1 MMSNVLK
8 PVISILLLISSLS
21 FAGTMGHNYVPMI
34 HNGFYIAGEIGTA
47 GLVDKESH
55 RSLPETHQLGAIG
68 VIGGGY
74 VGYEYSFNNTWG
86 LALEFFADA
95 TGLNAAI
102 THTPSTYHHH
112 QSYDLGVR
120 VLPEYTFTPATT
132 GHVIL
137 GYTNGKF
144 HIADNGVYG
153 YINTGYNKSGFQTG
167 LGFSTALNDNFL
179 IRVDAIYD
187 IYASQ
192 TNVGLGLTTGT
203 IQLYTNTFSTLA
215 GELSLIYKFN

>member
-1 MMSNVLK
+1 MKNVLTT
-8 PVISILLLISSLS
+8 VLSLCLMHSSLS
-21 FAGTMGHNYVPMI
+21 IAGEMGNVDTNWI
-34 HNGFYIAGEIGTA
+34 QNGFYVAGEVGVA

-55 RSLPETHQLGAIG
+55 SSSPETHQLGALGI
-68 VIGGGY
+68 IGGGY
-74 VGYEYSFNNTWG
+74 AGYEYGFKRYG

-95 TGLNAAI
+95 TGLNTAI
-102 THTPSTYHHH
+102 THEPYTYHHH

-120 VLPEYTFTPATT
+120 VLPEYAFTPTLT
-132 GHVIL
+132 GHIVL

-144 HIADNGVYG
+144 NISDNGVYG

-167 LGFSTALNDNFL
+167 LGFTSVLQNNISL
-179 IRVDAIYD
+179 RLDAIYD

-192 TNVGLGLTTGT
+192 SSMGLCLTPGT
-203 IQLYTNTFSTLA
+203 IQLYKNTFSTLS